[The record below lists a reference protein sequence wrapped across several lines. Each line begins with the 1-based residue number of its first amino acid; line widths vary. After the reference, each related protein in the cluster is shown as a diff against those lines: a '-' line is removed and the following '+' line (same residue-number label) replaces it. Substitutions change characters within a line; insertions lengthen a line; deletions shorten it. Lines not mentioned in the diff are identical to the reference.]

1 MSAAVLAPANWLG
14 RLQVGEWLVDFS
26 VNELAR
32 HGEIVRVES
41 KVMEVLLVLV
51 RHSGQVVS
59 REELLSTAWP
69 GVIVGDDTLTQAVIK
84 LRKALGDDARSPSY
98 IETISKRGYRLV
110 APVEQP
116 EELSIT
122 TATPVPVRKRPVFR
136 QIVLGASV
144 IAALLAAAGY
154 LYRASEQPRPTV
166 AEEADSERWPALPTT
181 TVQPFEALAGDEGE
195 TLARG
200 ITADLTTDLS
210 RLSGLY
216 VISAPKVPAQGAWP
230 ARYMVSGSVQRAG
243 DQLKIT
249 VRLID
254 NESGRNLWSERYE
267 RPFRDV
273 LAIQEEIVARLAD
286 ALAVRVTEAE
296 RRRLA
301 RPYTRSLEAY
311 QHFVRGQA
319 ALLTRERADNDK
331 ARELYR
337 KAIEIDPAFARAY
350 AGLALT
356 HTADYRNQWTDNR
369 TQALG
374 RAGQLAKTAWGIDPE
389 LPEVYWVLGYVS
401 AQRREHEQALAHL
414 KKALA
419 LDRSFADAY
428 ALMGGVYTYIGQPAN
443 SVPALRSALRLN
455 PGAGNL
461 YYLLLGRAYL
471 FLGDAEQAAINLR
484 EALARNAT
492 NLEAHVYL
500 AAALSL
506 AGDRGAAQWEADE
519 VRSLAPDFLMSKWL
533 ETYPMTDAAQKQRL
547 TDLAAA
553 AGLE

>member
-1 MSAAVLAPANWLG
+1 MSARAPTPASALA
-14 RLQVGEWLVDFS
+14 RLQVGDWLVDS
-26 VNELAR
+26 SLNELAR
-32 HGEIVRVES
+32 HGEIVRIES
-41 KVMEVLLVLV
+41 KVMEVLLLLA
-51 RHSGQVVS
+51 RRAGQVVS
-59 REELLSTAWP
+59 REDLLSTIWP

-98 IETISKRGYRLV
+98 IETISKRGYRLIAPVV
-110 APVEQP
+110 AP
-116 EELSIT
+116 SIT
-122 TATPVPVRKRPVFR
+122 PPLPVRKRPTLR
-136 QIVLGASV
+136 QVVVGASLL
-144 IAALLAAAGY
+144 AALLATGGY
-154 LYRASEQPRPTV
+154 LFQASEKPSAV
-166 AEEADSERWPALPTT
+166 AEEAESERWPALPTI
-181 TVQPFEALAGDEGE
+181 TVLPFEALASDESE
-195 TLARG
+195 TYLARG

-210 RLSGLY
+210 SLSGLY
-216 VISAPKVPAQGAWP
+216 VISAPRVPTQGAWP
-230 ARYMVSGSVQRAG
+230 ARYMVSGGVQRAG

-254 NESGRNLWSERYE
+254 TESGRNLWSERYE

-273 LAIQEEIVARLAD
+273 LAIQKEIIGRLAD
-286 ALAVRVTEAE
+286 ALALQVTEAE

-301 RPYTRSLEAY
+301 RPYTRHLEAY
-311 QHFVRGQA
+311 DHFLRGQA
-319 ALLTRERADNDK
+319 VLLTRERADNDK

-337 KAIEIDPAFARAY
+337 KAIELDPAFARAY

-356 HTADYRNQWTDNR
+356 HAADYRNQWTDNR
-369 TQALG
+369 AQSLS
-374 RAGQLAKTAWGIDPE
+374 RAGAFAKTALEIDPD

-414 KKALA
+414 KQALA

-484 EALARNAT
+484 EALARNAS

-533 ETYPMTDAAQKQRL
+533 ETYPMTDAGQKQRL
-547 TDLAAA
+547 TNLAAA
-553 AGLE
+553 AGLN

>member
-1 MSAAVLAPANWLG
+1 MSAETFTPTSLQG
-14 RLQVGEWLVDFS
+14 RLQVGEWLVDSS

-32 HGEIVRVES
+32 HGEIVRVEP
-41 KVMEVLLVLV
+41 KVMELLLLLA
-51 RHSGQVVS
+51 RRAGQAVN
-59 REELLSTAWP
+59 REELLATVWP
-69 GVIVGDDTLTQAVIK
+69 SVIVGDDTLTQAVIK

-98 IETISKRGYRLV
+98 IETISKRGYRLI
-110 APVEQP
+110 APTVRP
-116 EELSIT
+116 EEAS
-122 TATPVPVRKRPVFR
+122 TPVIPMPARGRPAVRRMAV
-136 QIVLGASV
+136 GASLV
-144 IAALLAAAGY
+144 AVLLVASGY
-154 LYRASEQPRPTV
+154 FYRASEQPTATL
-166 AEEADSERWPALPTT
+166 AEEADSERWPALPTV
-181 TVQPFEALAGDEGE
+181 TVLPLETLASSEGE
-195 TLARG
+195 ISLARG
-200 ITADLTTDLS
+200 ITADLTTDLA

-216 VISAPKVPAQGAWP
+216 VITAPTDVARAARA
-230 ARYMVSGSVQRAG
+230 ARYLVFGSVQRAG
-243 DQLKIT
+243 DQIRIN

-254 NESGRNLWSERYE
+254 TESRQNLWSERYE

-273 LAIQEEIVARLAD
+273 LAVQSEIIGRLAD
-286 ALAVRVTEAE
+286 TLAVKVSEAE

-301 RPYTRSLEAY
+301 RRYTRSFEAY
-311 QHFVRGQA
+311 EHFLHGQA

-350 AGLALT
+350 AGLAQT
-356 HTADYRNQWTDNR
+356 HAADYRNQWTANR
-369 TQALG
+369 AHALA
-374 RAGQLAKTAWGIDPE
+374 RAGELAKTAFEIDPE
-389 LPEVYWVLGYVS
+389 LPEVYWVLAYVH

-414 KKALA
+414 KQALV

-455 PGAGNL
+455 PGAGYL
-461 YYLLLGRAYL
+461 YYLLLGRAYV

-492 NLEAHVYL
+492 NLEARVYL

-506 AGDRGAAQWEADE
+506 AGDRAAAQWEVE
-519 VRSLAPDFLMSKWL
+519 EIRSLMPDFSMGKWL

-553 AGLE
+553 AGLN